1 MGTNSNK
8 QKYSYGQSFNVVAL
22 LTIQFQK
29 DESSKYITALHN
41 QMAAHNSKMIVF
53 SSVTDLYVRDKND
66 HGEEMVFSLFHPECF
81 DYVIILADMFFHRTD
96 LINKLVKR
104 TQLVN
109 TPIIVINSTIGNCY
123 NIVNDV
129 QEDFGNMIQ
138 HVIHAHNKRR
148 LNLIAGIKGNPYS
161 EDRITSF
168 RNTLIANNIPV
179 EEERI
184 GYGNFYKEPAL
195 KALHSF
201 IESELPFPEA
211 IICAND
217 AMAIAVVEELNLLG
231 YRVPED
237 VIVTGYDGIT
247 ITQYSTPSIT
257 TISVDCEVV
266 TQKVFEIMEEIEAN
280 PDYPPCNHTINGRFL
295 QRESCGC
302 SPPDTNNYRKNI
314 MSLVNTI
321 DSMDTNFQ
329 LMSQMISLC
338 SNYTNIKDIFS
349 VVNNLWCKINYS
361 EMWFCTNINFLN
373 PYMNYSYFLQ
383 LNHKKTHIDSY
394 TSQIYVAM
402 HSKGSE
408 WTYGKYTSTTSL
420 LPNLQEVF
428 ERQDSILIVPIH
440 LQGEL
445 IGYLPVCGA
454 NSHIKLTY
462 FHMFILNFK
471 HILANYKN
479 HHDREDFLSRDYLT
493 NMLNRSGFYKNM
505 SYIIESCRSSRSRL
519 TIIIADV
526 NNLKSINDT
535 YGHSEGDFTIFK
547 IGECIS
553 KATPANALCARFG
566 GDEFIIALSTLD
578 ESLPN
583 KLVSSIKKQLTQF
596 NKKMQKPYNI
606 SASYGICTDYP
617 TTSEQSYD
625 YFIKKADYNMYVN
638 KREEARLATQLSK
651 TKKEK
656 E

>member
-1 MGTNSNK
+1 MGNNSNI
-8 QKYSYGQSFNVVAL
+8 KYSSGQSFNVVAL

-29 DESSKYITALHN
+29 DESSKYINALHK
-41 QMAAHNSKMIVF
+41 QMASHNCKMIVF

-66 HGEEMVFSLFHPECF
+66 HGEEMVYSLFHPECF
-81 DYVIILADMFFHRTD
+81 DYVIVLADTFFNRSD
-96 LINKLVKR
+96 LLHKLVKR
-104 TQLVN
+104 TQLVE
-109 TPIIVINSTIGNCY
+109 TPIIVINSIIEKCH

-129 QEDFGNMIQ
+129 QNDFGNMIQ
-138 HVIHAHNKRR
+138 HVIHTHNKRR
-148 LNLIAGIKGNPYS
+148 LNMIGGIKDNSYS
-161 EDRITSF
+161 EERITSY

-195 KALHSF
+195 KVLHSF

-217 AMAIAVVEELNLLG
+217 AMAIAVAEELIDLG
-231 YRVPED
+231 YRIPED

-247 ITQYSTPSIT
+247 MTQYSTP
-257 TISVDCEVV
+257 TISTTFVDCELI
-266 TQKVFEIMEEIEAN
+266 TDKIFEIMEVLKAN
-280 PDYPPCNHTINGRFL
+280 PQYAPCNHTISGCFL
-295 QRESCGC
+295 PRESCGC
-302 SPPDTNNYRKNI
+302 SVPNGEHHRKHI

-338 SNYTNIKDIFS
+338 NNYTNIKDIFS
-349 VVNNLWCKINYS
+349 VVNNLWCKTNYS

-383 LNHKKTHIDSY
+383 LNHKKTHIDSF

-402 HSKGSE
+402 HSKGKD
-408 WTYGKYTSTTSL
+408 WTYGKYTTTTGL
-420 LPNLQEVF
+420 LPNLEEVF
-428 ERQDSILIVPIH
+428 QRQDSILIVPIH

-454 NSHIKLTY
+454 YSHIELTY

-493 NMLNRSGFYKNM
+493 TMLNRSGFYKNM

-526 NNLKSINDT
+526 NGLKAINDT

-547 IGECIS
+547 IGECIT

-566 GDEFIIALSTLD
+566 GDEFIIAFSTLD

-583 KLVSSIKKQLTQF
+583 KIVNSIKKQLAQF
-596 NKKMQKPYNI
+596 NKKLQKPYSI

-625 YFIKKADYNMYVN
+625 YFIKKADHNMYVN

-651 TKKEK
+651 IKKE
-656 E
+656 